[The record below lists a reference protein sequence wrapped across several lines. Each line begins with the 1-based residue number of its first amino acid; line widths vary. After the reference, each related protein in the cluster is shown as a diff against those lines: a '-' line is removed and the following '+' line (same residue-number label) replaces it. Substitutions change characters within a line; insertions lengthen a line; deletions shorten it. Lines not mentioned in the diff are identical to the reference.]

1 MTKNTKKAVSCYLD
15 QRLVDRYDELEGN
28 KPTLSTLLDYALTA
42 YLEEV
47 SEEEQLCLKVL
58 SVNAKIRAGLATH
71 KSKSMTQEIPKT
83 ITITMDIT
91 AASRVLDTL
100 TAAIDMSREVRDQ
113 AVLVNNLIATHAIIW
128 NHYVDQIVSI
138 AQPDLYKLICE
149 QRKNGSGDEV

>member
-1 MTKNTKKAVSCYLD
+1 
-15 QRLVDRYDELEGN
+15 
-28 KPTLSTLLDYALTA
+28 
-42 YLEEV
+42 
-47 SEEEQLCLKVL
+47 
-58 SVNAKIRAGLATH
+58 
-71 KSKSMTQEIPKT
+71 MTQEIPKT